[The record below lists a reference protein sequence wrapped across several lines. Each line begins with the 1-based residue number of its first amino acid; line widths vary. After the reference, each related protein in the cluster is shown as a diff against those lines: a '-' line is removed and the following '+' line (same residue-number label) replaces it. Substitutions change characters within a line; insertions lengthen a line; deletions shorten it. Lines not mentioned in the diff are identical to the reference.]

1 MIKKMPKSKAP
12 KESKNS
18 KSHLKARLEFLDH
31 AARYMY
37 NCTLPK
43 GTSRANT
50 CSSNDDIN
58 PHSVEERMDTSPDG
72 VFQPPKG
79 GSSISLSRMYASQM
93 RGASLKTLTRLP
105 VSVKRSYCKCCDTLL
120 IPGESCSQ
128 ELRNSS
134 RGGKKP
140 WADVL
145 EIRCF
150 HCGTVRR
157 YPQGDKRSQKLVV
170 RQKEQKEKK
179 AEDQNMAST
188 NGNEE
193 SLQP

>member
-1 MIKKMPKSKAP
+1 MPKAKAP
-12 KESKNS
+12 KEGKNS
-18 KSHLKARLEFLDH
+18 KSHLKARLEYMDH

-37 NCTLPK
+37 NCALPTS
-43 GTSRANT
+43 TSRANK
-50 CSSNDDIN
+50 CSSIDDIK
-58 PHSVEERMDTSPDG
+58 PHSVEGRMDTTPDG
-72 VFQPPKG
+72 LIQPPKL
-79 GSSISLSRMYASQM
+79 GSSISLSRLYASQM

-105 VSVKRSYCKCCDTLL
+105 VSVKRSFCKCCDTLL

-128 ELRNSS
+128 EIRNSS

-157 YPQGDKRSQKLVV
+157 FPQGDKRSKKLAV
-170 RQKEQKEKK
+170 RQKEQKEMK
-179 AEDQNMAST
+179 AEDQTALSA
-188 NGNEE
+188 NENQE
-193 SLQP
+193 PNQP